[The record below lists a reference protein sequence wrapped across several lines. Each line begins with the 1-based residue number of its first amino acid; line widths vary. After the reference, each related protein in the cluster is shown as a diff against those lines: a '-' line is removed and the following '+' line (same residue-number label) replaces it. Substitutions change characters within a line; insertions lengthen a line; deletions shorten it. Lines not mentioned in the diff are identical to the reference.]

1 MSTSPVA
8 ISIKRTTFSK
18 KRFDFLT
25 TIIYRFKNGI
35 PFILN
40 WHAAIGKLHMHSQ
53 FRIGFFLWDP
63 YLYFL
68 LKEKVSIFM
77 KKGGPRNLIQ
87 RVY

>member
-1 MSTSPVA
+1 MSTSLVA

-53 FRIGFFLWDP
+53 FRIGFF
-63 YLYFL
+63 
-68 LKEKVSIFM
+68 FM
-77 KKGGPRNLIQ
+77 GSVFILFVKRESFYIYEEGRAS
-87 RVY
+87 